1 MADVDFDGLD
11 RTAFGA
17 RAGRFVQMGAAVLSV
32 GLVAGVALWG
42 YRLAVRDVTG
52 IPVVRAMEGP
62 MRVAPLEPGGEVT
75 EHQGLAVNDVA
86 AEGAA
91 AGPADQLTL
100 APAAIELTEE
110 DAAGTIAA
118 PVADTSA
125 RAESNAGLMLEPAT
139 SADAAAIELAV
150 ADAVNLSGSL
160 DGTAVPETGARRL
173 APLPAGYVR
182 PMPKPVWLGGA
193 EVPAEPEAAAEP
205 APEAAPEAGLTME
218 ATPTAPSALTPA
230 TSPVEIDPATLQPG
244 TRLVQLGAFETQD
257 LAREEWLKLAA
268 RFGDLMAGKGRV
280 IEAAQSGGR
289 TFFRL
294 RAQGFETETE
304 ARRFC
309 AAFLSEQ
316 TACIPVT
323 QR

>member
-1 MADVDFDGLD
+1 MADVDFDGLA
-11 RTAFGA
+11 RPAFGA
-17 RAGRFVQMGAAVLSV
+17 RAGRIVQIGAAALSLA
-32 GLVAGVALWG
+32 LVAGMGLWG
-42 YRLAVRDVTG
+42 YRLAVRDVAG

-62 MRVAPLEPGGEVT
+62 MRLAPDDPGGEVT
-75 EHQGLAVNDVA
+75 AYQGLAVNAVAADGA
-86 AEGAA
+86 AEG
-91 AGPADQLTL
+91 PADRLTL
-100 APAAIELTEE
+100 APAAAELAEE
-110 DAAGTIAA
+110 DAAGTMAA
-118 PVADTSA
+118 PLADTSA
-125 RAESNAGLMLEPAT
+125 RTESNAGLELEPADG
-139 SADAAAIELAV
+139 ADAAAIERAV
-150 ADAVNLSGSL
+150 AEAVSLSGSL
-160 DGTAVPETGARRL
+160 DATGAPADGTRTL
-173 APLPAGYVR
+173 APLPAGFVR

-193 EVPAEPEAAAEP
+193 QVPAESAPQPDPGLSLEG
-205 APEAAPEAGLTME
+205 APETAPGAAPA
-218 ATPTAPSALTPA
+218 ALTPA
-230 TSPVEIDPATLQPG
+230 NSPAEIDAATLQPG

-268 RFGDLMAGKGRV
+268 RFGELMAGKGRV

-294 RAQGFETETE
+294 RAHGFETETE

>member
-1 MADVDFDGLD
+1 MADVDFEGLG
-11 RTAFGA
+11 RPALGT
-17 RAGRFVQMGAAVLSV
+17 RASRIVQMGAAVLSL
-32 GLVAGVALWG
+32 GLMAGVGLWG
-42 YRLAVRDVTG
+42 YQLAVRDVAG

-62 MRVAPLEPGGEVT
+62 MRMAPDDPGGEVAA
-75 EHQGLAVNDVA
+75 HQGLAVNDVA
-86 AEGAA
+86 AEGTA
-91 AGPADQLTL
+91 AGPADQLVL
-100 APAAIELTEE
+100 APAAMELAED
-110 DAAGTIAA
+110 DAAGTMAA
-118 PVADTSA
+118 PVAETSA
-125 RAESNAGLMLEPAT
+125 RASANAGLQLET
-139 SADAAAIELAV
+139 GADAAAIEQAV

-160 DGTAVPETGARRL
+160 DATGVPQA
-173 APLPAGYVR
+173 APVAQVLPAGFVR

-193 EVPAEPEAAAEP
+193 AVPAEPAAPAPDLGLSLEGAPAAAP
-205 APEAAPEAGLTME
+205 A
-218 ATPTAPSALTPA
+218 ALTPA
-230 TSPVEIDPATLQPG
+230 TSPAEIDPATLQPG

-294 RAQGFETETE
+294 RAHGFETETE

>member
-1 MADVDFDGLD
+1 MADVDFEGL
-11 RTAFGA
+11 
-17 RAGRFVQMGAAVLSV
+17 GRPALGTHASRVVQMGAAVLSV
-32 GLVAGVALWG
+32 GLMAGVGLWG

-62 MRVAPLEPGGEVT
+62 MRVAPDDPGGEVAA
-75 EHQGLAVNDVA
+75 HQGLAVNDVA
-86 AEGAA
+86 AEGTA
-91 AGPADQLTL
+91 AGPADQLIL
-100 APAAIELTEE
+100 APAAMDLAEE
-110 DAAGTIAA
+110 DAAGTMAA
-118 PVADTSA
+118 PAADTSA
-125 RAESNAGLMLEPAT
+125 RAATNAGLELET
-139 SADAAAIELAV
+139 GADAAAIELAV

-160 DGTAVPETGARRL
+160 DGTGTPVA
-173 APLPAGYVR
+173 APKVQALPAGFVR

-193 EVPAEPEAAAEP
+193 ATPAEPAAPDAVPDLGLSLEGAPAAAP
-205 APEAAPEAGLTME
+205 A
-218 ATPTAPSALTPA
+218 ALTPA
-230 TSPVEIDPATLQPG
+230 TSPAEIDPATLQPG

-294 RAQGFETETE
+294 RAHGFDTETE
-304 ARRFC
+304 ARKFC

>member
-1 MADVDFDGLD
+1 MADVDFEGLD
-11 RTAFGA
+11 RPAFGA
-17 RAGRFVQMGAAVLSV
+17 RAGRIVQIGAAVVSLA
-32 GLVAGVALWG
+32 LVAGIALWG
-42 YRLAVRDVTG
+42 YRLAVRDVAG
-52 IPVVRAMEGP
+52 VPVVRAMEGP
-62 MRVAPLEPGGEVT
+62 MRIAPDDPGGEVAA
-75 EHQGLAVNDVA
+75 HQGLAVNDVA
-86 AEGAA
+86 ADGAA
-91 AGPADQLTL
+91 AGPADRLTL
-100 APAAIELTEE
+100 APATAELAEE
-110 DAAGTIAA
+110 DAAGTMAA

-125 RAESNAGLMLEPAT
+125 RSEANAGLMLET
-139 SADAAAIELAV
+139 DGGADAAAIELAV

-160 DGTAVPETGARRL
+160 DATGAPAPGARTL
-173 APLPAGYVR
+173 LPLPAGFVR

-193 EVPAEPEAAAEP
+193 AVPAEP
-205 APEAAPEAGLTME
+205 APQAAPDAGLSLE
-218 ATPTAPSALTPA
+218 DAPAAPAAVTPA
-230 TSPVEIDPATLQPG
+230 TAPVEIDPATLQPG

-294 RAQGFETETE
+294 RAHGFETETE

>member
-1 MADVDFDGLD
+1 
-11 RTAFGA
+11 
-17 RAGRFVQMGAAVLSV
+17 
-32 GLVAGVALWG
+32 
-42 YRLAVRDVTG
+42 
-52 IPVVRAMEGP
+52 
-62 MRVAPLEPGGEVT
+62 
-75 EHQGLAVNDVA
+75 
-86 AEGAA
+86 
-91 AGPADQLTL
+91 
-100 APAAIELTEE
+100 
-110 DAAGTIAA
+110 
-118 PVADTSA
+118 
-125 RAESNAGLMLEPAT
+125 
-139 SADAAAIELAV
+139 
-150 ADAVNLSGSL
+150 VNLSGSL
-160 DGTAVPETGARRL
+160 DATGSPQA
-173 APLPAGYVR
+173 APAAQVLPAGFVR

-193 EVPAEPEAAAEP
+193 AAATEP
-205 APEAAPEAGLTME
+205 SAPTSLPDLGLSLEGAPAAAPA
-218 ATPTAPSALTPA
+218 SLTPA
-230 TSPVEIDPATLQPG
+230 TSPAEIDPATLQPG

-294 RAQGFETETE
+294 RAHGFETETE

>member
-1 MADVDFDGLD
+1 MADVDFEGPVRPALG
-11 RTAFGA
+11 T
-17 RAGRFVQMGAAVLSV
+17 RASRIVQMGAAVLSL
-32 GLVAGVALWG
+32 GLMAGVGLWG

-62 MRVAPLEPGGEVT
+62 MRVAPDDPGGQVAA
-75 EHQGLAVNDVA
+75 HQGLAVNGVA
-86 AEGAA
+86 AAGTA
-91 AGPADQLTL
+91 AGPADQLVL
-100 APAAIELTEE
+100 APAAMELAED
-110 DAAGTIAA
+110 DAAGTMTA
-118 PVADTSA
+118 PVPETSS
-125 RAESNAGLMLEPAT
+125 RAASSAGLALEAG
-139 SADAAAIELAV
+139 ADAAAIELAV
-150 ADAVNLSGSL
+150 TDAVNLSGSL
-160 DGTAVPETGARRL
+160 DATGAPQP
-173 APLPAGYVR
+173 APVARALPAGFVR

-193 EVPAEPEAAAEP
+193 AVPAEPAAP
-205 APEAAPEAGLTME
+205 APDLGLSLESAPAASS
-218 ATPTAPSALTPA
+218 ATPTPA
-230 TSPVEIDPATLQPG
+230 TSPAEIDAATLQPG

-294 RAQGFETETE
+294 RAHGFETETE